1 MKFSLDNYNLNTCAD
16 DFYLIVGL
24 SAFLLEGEIMIF
36 SLGLILIIG
45 MILAKVFD
53 KLKLPGII
61 GMLLTGIILGPQ
73 VLNLLDTNILGISSD
88 LRTIALIVILLK
100 AGLSLDI
107 KDLKKVGRSAILLS
121 FLPASFEILAYAIF
135 APKILGLS
143 LIDSLLMGAVMAAVS
158 PAIVV
163 PRMVKLIDEG
173 YGKNESVPQM
183 ILAGASCDDVFV
195 LVLYSSFFSMA
206 KGVAFS
212 YKSLLK
218 VPVSIVLGIGFGI
231 LIGYLLYLFFERRY
245 KNGSYI
251 RNSTKVIII
260 LATAFLLVSMEGMLK
275 GIIPIS
281 GLLAVI
287 AMATSYKI
295 RAEKGVV
302 DSLSD
307 KFAKLWIFAEILL
320 FVLVGAEVNIK
331 YMTGIGS
338 IGIFLIFLGLII
350 RSFGVFISVAGSRLN
365 KKEIIFTIFSYTPK
379 ATVQAAIGSVALNNG
394 LDSGIAIL
402 LVAVLGIIITA
413 PLGDILIDKSYKKLL
428 KKPLIN
434 LKV

>member
-1 MKFSLDNYNLNTCAD
+1 
-16 DFYLIVGL
+16 
-24 SAFLLEGEIMIF
+24 MIL
-36 SLGLILIIG
+36 SLGLILMLG
-45 MILAKVFD
+45 LVFAKIFE
-53 KLKLPGII
+53 KLRLPRII
-61 GMLLTGIILGPQ
+61 GMLLTGIVLGPQ
-73 VLNLLDTNILGISSD
+73 VLNLLDSNILAISSD

-107 KDLKKVGRSAILLS
+107 KDLKKVGRSAVLLS

-135 APKILGLS
+135 VPRLLGLS

-195 LVLYSSFFSMA
+195 LVLFSSFLSMA
-206 KGVAFS
+206 KGSAFS

-218 VPVSIVLGIGFGI
+218 VPISIVLGIGLGV

-251 RNSTKVIII
+251 RNSSKVIII
-260 LATAFLLVSMEGMLK
+260 LALAFLLVSMEGMLK
-275 GIIPIS
+275 DLIPIS

-287 AMATSYKI
+287 AMASSYKI
-295 RAEKGVV
+295 KAEKRLVER
-302 DSLSD
+302 LSE

-320 FVLVGAEVNIK
+320 FVLVGAEVDIR
-331 YMTGIGS
+331 YMTGIGFV
-338 IGIFLIFLGLII
+338 GILLILLGLLI
-350 RSFGVFISVAGSRLN
+350 RSIGVFISVAGSRLN
-365 KKEIIFTIFSYTPK
+365 NNEKIFTILAYTPK
-379 ATVQAAIGSVALNNG
+379 ATVQAAIGSVALANG
-394 LDSGIAIL
+394 LESGLAIL
-402 LVAVLGIIITA
+402 SVAVLGIIITA
-413 PLGDILIDKSYKKLL
+413 PLGAIIIDKSYKKLL
-428 KKPLIN
+428 KKLLIN